1 MNEQYVLDEDNILFE
16 EIDGETVVIN
26 LQTGCYYSLNR
37 DAAMAWSLACGGFT
51 ADDVAGKMTGEDAG
65 LRGAA
70 VKALFAGFEEQSLL
84 RKSSGP
90 VPKNFGLLDEIDVQ
104 AIGAPLMQK
113 HDDIQEMLQ
122 LDPIHEVTD
131 LGWPNRNS

>member
-1 MNEQYVLDEDNILFE
+1 
-16 EIDGETVVIN
+16 
-26 LQTGCYYSLNR
+26 
-37 DAAMAWSLACGGFT
+37 MAWSLACGGFT

-70 VKALFAGFEEQSLL
+70 VKSLFAGFEEQSLL
-84 RKSSGP
+84 RKASGP
-90 VPKNFGLLDEIDVQ
+90 VSKNFGLLDEIDVQ
-104 AIGAPLMQK
+104 TIVAPAMQK